1 MLHVAKWSER
11 SEGQCSKKPGWSFC
25 SMWSSGQ
32 MVRKTQIH
40 LTPTP
45 CRKKRKV
52 PQPGDWRANRTR
64 PQYKKD
70 PIAAQTVQDP
80 NRTPKKTP
88 ETKRTRL
95 PRRPRTTP
103 IQQDPNRTP
112 QKRLQRQN
120 RPGWRADRARPQY
133 NPPKRL
139 QRTKTGSPDLTSTHQ
154 QRKQISNTK
163 QLQNQP
169 FVKTK
174 FIFHGFGNM

>member
-1 MLHVAKWSER
+1 
-11 SEGQCSKKPGWSFC
+11 
-25 SMWSSGQ
+25 MWPSGQ
-32 MVRKTQIH
+32 KGQKDNAQRNQDGRSAPCGQAVRMVRKTQIH

-64 PQYKKD
+64 PQYKTH
-70 PIAAQTVQDP
+70 PIATQTVQDP

-112 QKRLQRQN
+112 KKDSKDKTDPIGAQTAHDPSTTPQKDSRERRLARQILRQHIN
-120 RPGWRADRARPQY
+120 NENKFQIQNNY
-133 NPPKRL
+133 KTNPL
-139 QRTKTGSPDLTSTHQ
+139 
-154 QRKQISNTK
+154 
-163 QLQNQP
+163 
-169 FVKTK
+169 
-174 FIFHGFGNM
+174 